1 MALVWTPLIASPRDV
16 GPSMLQCP
24 GGIQRPEQSKVSE
37 KKACCT
43 KRIQKVGPKGGSSIS
58 AIDVEPPV
66 RDMKANE

>member
-43 KRIQKVGPKGGSSIS
+43 KRIQKVGPPFQQLTLNLRLGT
-58 AIDVEPPV
+58 
-66 RDMKANE
+66 